1 MEEEPEFEF
10 EGFGE
15 QQMELLMESDE
26 EEASLIEEM
35 EKQAVNISLN
45 LSEGVKKQLEEDD
58 ISVRLEQELKES
70 AQAISECLA
79 QRDERYTA
87 HDADSLAQELER
99 EAGGIGYNLGYK
111 NANYVKKLNFGM
123 MTMPEDVSSY
133 LKLKESGAKLSST
146 EESETGDID
155 ALHKKVLQTVLH
167 STDMV
172 TPVTEVEESNE
183 TVGNLDGVQILQLD
197 MSAQDLILAKS
208 AAAFKFHDEGSPSK
222 KMLTY
227 EKLQRL
233 SAVLATSEG
242 FLGGNEKVETGMSD
256 RERMMLKKILE
267 PGRKKKT
274 SKKPPLQKRMITKP
288 KHVRGNEVGNIK
300 KEALP
305 KQSIKKTVI
314 TEEMFKRLPEND
326 NSSSQAKKPKSG
338 TDSKP
343 VISFHCSFCTF
354 KCTFTK
360 ENKDMIVEHMTP
372 NERYNQLFQVPPKMK
387 NFKENVKLSV
397 MVAKNK
403 SKAQIRFLNR
413 LECNKCFLQLPLN
426 IENCD
431 QIVIHHFWCLKLYSG
446 AKTLNC
452 LFCNKDVARSYIR
465 KHLGSQCKRRCSLNV
480 ATILQMMSC
489 VCRKYAE
496 DHKPVCVVCNDKCWP
511 YLGHRAELDPVCEPC
526 RYNIISGN
534 TTKLLV
540 RDVTGCAICS
550 KYCSKKFVT
559 YWASELESLFIGE
572 RCIEK
577 LKEPI
582 PEDSEE
588 IIAMKKIK
596 IQKLVDLAVDS
607 VRAPHSVENLRRQFS
622 DARAVETVDENLHR
636 QFSDARAVEP
646 ADESKEDSNHE
657 RLSTSIP
664 QCDNTQE
671 ESLPPVEWDEPLQR
685 VSVKCIPGQVNGSY
699 KIFGSNQALPF
710 TTITTNDENDTNS
723 TTENQTPVTYAVL
736 VPKPDNKKDVAER
749 AINNDFGILE
759 NNFQLGEFP
768 LRASDA
774 VVSGA
779 PKLAT
784 QVKGKRTTTTKKK
797 TKNMKRLRI
806 EGGGQ
811 IYKVVSRMK
820 GNEEE
825 IQLKTTMK
833 SPNFI
838 TLNMDSENSSELNT
852 VKEDGGKYII
862 KFASYDSK
870 SKTTNNKEETDG
882 NDNHIVI
889 KTKSTTSQPK
899 VNNIAPPR
907 IAHVIRTQS
916 SVINNKWATKK
927 KSVCKPHSS
936 KTTENP
942 IILE

>member
-1 MEEEPEFEF
+1 MEEEREFEF

-45 LSEGVKKQLEEDD
+45 PSEGVKREQEEEEDL
-58 ISVRLEQELKES
+58 SVLLERELKES
-70 AQAISECLA
+70 AQVISECLA
-79 QRDERYTA
+79 QRKEKYTS

-99 EAGGIGYNLGYK
+99 EAGGIGYNMDYK
-111 NANYVKKLNFGM
+111 NANYIKRLNFDAI
-123 MTMPEDVSSY
+123 MPEDVSSY
-133 LKLKESGAKLSST
+133 LKLKESGATLSST
-146 EESETGDID
+146 EESETGDVD
-155 ALHKKVLQTVLH
+155 ALYKKVLQTALH
-167 STDMV
+167 SKDMV
-172 TPVTEVEESNE
+172 TPVTEVVESNK
-183 TVGNLDGVQILQLD
+183 TVDNLDGVQILQLD

-208 AAAFKFHDEGSPSK
+208 AAAFKFHDEVSPSK
-222 KMLTY
+222 EMLTY

-242 FLGGNEKVETGMSD
+242 FLGGDEKVETGMSV

-274 SKKPPLQKRMITKP
+274 SKKPPLQKRMITKA
-288 KHVRGNEVGNIK
+288 KHVGGNEVGNTK

-314 TEEMFKRLPEND
+314 TEEKFERLPNKD

-338 TDSKP
+338 TDTKP
-343 VISFHCSFCTF
+343 VINFHCSFCTF
-354 KCTFTK
+354 WCPFTK
-360 ENKDMIVEHMTP
+360 ENKDIIVEHMTP
-372 NERYNQLFQVPPKMK
+372 SERYNQLFQVPPKMK
-387 NFKENVKLSV
+387 SFKENVKLSV

-446 AKTLNC
+446 AKTLTC
-452 LFCNKDVARSYIR
+452 LFCNKEVARSYIR
-465 KHLGSQCKRRCSLNV
+465 KHLGTQCKRRCTLNV
-480 ATILQMMSC
+480 STVLQMMSC

-540 RDVTGCAICS
+540 RDVMNCAICS
-550 KYCSKKFVT
+550 NYCSKKFVT

-572 RCIEK
+572 RCIEM

-607 VRAPHSVENLRRQFS
+607 VRAPHSVENLRRQFN
-622 DARAVETVDENLHR
+622 DGRAFETVNEN
-636 QFSDARAVEP
+636 
-646 ADESKEDSNHE
+646 ESKEDSNHD

-685 VSVKCIPGQVNGSY
+685 VSVKCIPSPVNGSY

-710 TTITTNDENDTNS
+710 TTITTNDENDTND

-736 VPKPDNKKDVAER
+736 IPKPDNKKDVAER
-749 AINNDFGILE
+749 AINNDYGILE
-759 NNFQLGEFP
+759 NNFQPGEFP
-768 LRASDA
+768 LRASPA

-779 PKLAT
+779 RKFAT
-784 QVKGKRTTTTKKK
+784 RVEGKRTTTTKKK

-806 EGGGQ
+806 ESGGQ
-811 IYKVVSRMK
+811 IYKVVSKMK

-825 IQLKTTMK
+825 KQVKTTTK

-838 TLNMDSENSSELNT
+838 TLNMGSENSSVLNT

-862 KFASYDSK
+862 KFASYDIK
-870 SKTTNNKEETDG
+870 SKTNNKEETDG

-889 KTKSTTSQPK
+889 KTKSTTSQPE

-927 KSVCKPHSS
+927 KSICKPNSS